1 MIFEDVY
8 EYYMYLGT
16 EDAINGV
23 MQKHSFFE
31 SRDINAKVRE
41 KCLDAY
47 MFGFLMAG
55 VA

>member
-1 MIFEDVY
+1 MIFESVY

-16 EDAINGV
+16 EDAINGI
-23 MQKHSFFE
+23 MQPPHFFK
-31 SRDINAKVRE
+31 ITNFNNKVNG